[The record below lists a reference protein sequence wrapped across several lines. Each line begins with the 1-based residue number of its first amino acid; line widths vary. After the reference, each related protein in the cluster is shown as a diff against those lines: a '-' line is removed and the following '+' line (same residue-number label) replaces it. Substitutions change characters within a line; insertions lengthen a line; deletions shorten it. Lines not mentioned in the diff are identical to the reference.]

1 MLAAGHPSST
11 EWRLIL
17 VCLTSSLLL
26 HAMGLSSI
34 SQGIKIAPATP
45 LTQEV
50 VLQTEILSEALSP
63 LSLQAT
69 APPALPTPKART
81 NAPPAR
87 PLPKIEQIEI
97 PDPVLNSQR
106 SSSTEEAFAILEP
119 EPHESERQPLPLESE
134 SLTSLISVTN
144 PLEIQ
149 QPVSLVRS
157 AVLEY
162 SVGYGIQDNTT
173 PQAISTVRWQS
184 TEDKFEIESVSQAT
198 GLTSLLVRGKL
209 IETST
214 GNITPQGLA
223 PVRYGEKRASRGER
237 AIHFQRDR
245 NVVSFSNR
253 QEEISLPAGVQDR
266 LALRYQLGWLL
277 QATPSLQQVGS
288 VLEVPV
294 ATPSGVD
301 RWRMVVQKHEILHT
315 ETGDF
320 QALYLV
326 REKRADRA
334 YDQSLE
340 VWIAPSVFWLPIRV
354 RIVDATNRSLD
365 AVLIKTQVQEK

>member
-1 MLAAGHPSST
+1 MLAVHPPST
-11 EWRLIL
+11 PWRLIL
-17 VCLTSSLLL
+17 VCVMSSLLL
-26 HAMGLSSI
+26 HAIGLISI
-34 SQGIKIAPATP
+34 RNGIKIAPAAP
-45 LTQEV
+45 LAQELI
-50 VLQTEILSEALSP
+50 LQTEMLSEVPPP
-63 LSLQAT
+63 LPLQT
-69 APPALPTPKART
+69 APSPALATSPARGRV
-81 NAPPAR
+81 APAR
-87 PLPKIEQIEI
+87 PVPRIEQT
-97 PDPVLNSQR
+97 PRLDPALNSQ
-106 SSSTEEAFAILEP
+106 TDPPPEEAFAVP
-119 EPHESERQPLPLESE
+119 EPIPHEPQRPAVPFESETSSSLASTADPLEM
-134 SLTSLISVTN
+134 
-144 PLEIQ
+144 Q
-149 QPVSLVRS
+149 QPVNLVRS

-162 SVGYGIQDNTT
+162 SVAYGVQDNTA

-198 GLTSLLVRGKL
+198 GLTSLLVRGTL
-209 IETST
+209 TETSV
-214 GNITPQGLA
+214 GHITPQGLA

-237 AIHFQRDR
+237 AIHFQRER
-245 NVVSFSNR
+245 QVLSFSNR
-253 QEEISLPAGVQDR
+253 QEEVALPPGVQDR

-277 QATPSLQQVGS
+277 QANPSLQQAGS

-301 RWRMVVQKHEILHT
+301 RWRMVVRKHETLHT

-320 QALYLV
+320 QTLYLV
-326 REKRADRA
+326 REKRPDRV